1 MKAIVI
7 ERYGPPDFLK
17 LKEIPKPRPGN
28 KEILIKVIN
37 TTVTA
42 GDCELRTMK
51 FPALFRIPLRIYF
64 ALARSN
70 GIVPGQEVSGLIE
83 AVGHGVTRFKPGDKI
98 VAATML
104 RLGGCAEYVCLPES
118 YPIML
123 KPDTLSF
130 EESATLITGGLN
142 AIHFISVGQLQA
154 GHRLLINGAGGTIGT
169 YAIQIAKAIGA
180 HVTAVDAESKLEMLR
195 HIGADEVI
203 DYRRTNFVD
212 VSQRW
217 DVLIDIVGNASFNET
232 LNKIVP
238 GGCYVIGNPRG
249 SSMLRA
255 MRANGKSGKRVEF
268 RMAEYSAEDQAALL
282 EWVRRGVIKPIID
295 RRYSLD
301 EIQAAHAYVD
311 SGAKIGNVVVS
322 INEE

>member
-1 MKAIVI
+1 
-7 ERYGPPDFLK
+7 
-17 LKEIPKPRPGN
+17 
-28 KEILIKVIN
+28 
-37 TTVTA
+37 
-42 GDCELRTMK
+42 
-51 FPALFRIPLRIYF
+51 
-64 ALARSN
+64 
-70 GIVPGQEVSGLIE
+70 
-83 AVGHGVTRFKPGDKI
+83 
-98 VAATML
+98 
-104 RLGGCAEYVCLPES
+104 
-118 YPIML
+118 
-123 KPDTLSF
+123 
-130 EESATLITGGLN
+130 
-142 AIHFISVGQLQA
+142 
-154 GHRLLINGAGGTIGT
+154 
-169 YAIQIAKAIGA
+169 
-180 HVTAVDAESKLEMLR
+180 ESKLEMLR

-217 DVLIDIVGNASFNET
+217 DVLIDIVGTASFNET

-311 SGAKIGNVVVS
+311 SGAKVGNVVVS